1 MNDWMR
7 QLATHYDRL
16 RRHHPDD
23 RLLIVFD
30 IDGTI
35 IDTEQRILAVLQAYD
50 REHDTDFFLTLR
62 PSDLNIH
69 QNQVP
74 QLLNRLA
81 VPDEH
86 RNAIL
91 EWYGDNNRT
100 SRATMSSH
108 RPYRGVLEVIRWFQL
123 QPNTFV
129 GLNTGWPDELRAET
143 LHSLNALGREYRVS
157 FTSELLYMNPGEWD
171 QDVSNRKVRGIEH
184 FQTLGYRVVAYVDS
198 DPENLRAVAQTF
210 PDGDILLLQADTI
223 HQASR
228 RKGPRGAVRG
238 KKYDLTELISEKALP
253 QHIQFVWH
261 GINDQPNLRQFL
273 ASEIHWAEIDVRRD
287 ARTSKLILRHD
298 GLDDSELQD
307 GEMLLDFSTVL
318 KRIREANRAAKIDF
332 KENGLVL
339 DAVLNLV
346 SDLGFPDDHLWFNGN
361 VERIREEGFRQL
373 AAAHP
378 GAILQC
384 PVDFLAPLIIGVPDK
399 AREILELFRS
409 WGINRF
415 SLGWRT
421 PDKRQVFDQMDAWG
435 YEVNIYDVP
444 DLENFL
450 QATLLVPRSI
460 TSDFNFP
467 KWHYYGRG
475 SGEKLERVEYDV
487 APAKRKR

>member
-1 MNDWMR
+1 M
-7 QLATHYDRL
+7 
-16 RRHHPDD
+16 
-23 RLLIVFD
+23 
-30 IDGTI
+30 
-35 IDTEQRILAVLQAYD
+35 
-50 REHDTDFFLTLR
+50 
-62 PSDLNIH
+62 
-69 QNQVP
+69 
-74 QLLNRLA
+74 
-81 VPDEH
+81 
-86 RNAIL
+86 
-91 EWYGDNNRT
+91 
-100 SRATMSSH
+100 
-108 RPYRGVLEVIRWFQL
+108 
-123 QPNTFV
+123 
-129 GLNTGWPDELRAET
+129 
-143 LHSLNALGREYRVS
+143 
-157 FTSELLYMNPGEWD
+157 
-171 QDVSNRKVRGIEH
+171 
-184 FQTLGYRVVAYVDS
+184 
-198 DPENLRAVAQTF
+198 
-210 PDGDILLLQADTI
+210 
-223 HQASR
+223 
-228 RKGPRGAVRG
+228 
-238 KKYDLTELISEKALP
+238 ISEKALP

-415 SLGWRT
+415 SLGWRP